1 MALDYSNERWVR
13 LYTRDTATWKL
24 IDWRART
31 VLLHL
36 LRKVD
41 RAGVLD
47 VGDDG
52 EIGLAAVLEL
62 PPEEIVAPG
71 IAQLVK
77 RGVVVNS
84 GTAYAL
90 PAFLAAQE
98 APASDAQRQRDARD
112 RRRAATL
119 AAASQR
125 DQASRNVTGESRSV
139 TERHENGERVTTCH
153 SETRVDDPI
162 RDPDLSHRARE
173 AGPVTD
179 ATAGSDADIPGRPD
193 APPPD
198 RGQDSILALVAEAAA
213 VLNAERARIDAT
225 APPIDDSTAGAVT
238 QRLMATPAA
247 DRRRKLMHA
256 VACVVAR
263 AKATRSIEPLR
274 WSIFGSEA
282 AWAYVVDASVAEYAR
297 SGARP
302 GHGARDSPGRRP
314 QPDPPRTPV
323 NRL

>member
-198 RGQDSILALVAEAAA
+198 
-213 VLNAERARIDAT
+213 
-225 APPIDDSTAGAVT
+225 PMP
-238 QRLMATPAA
+238 
-247 DRRRKLMHA
+247 RR
-256 VACVVAR
+256 C
-263 AKATRSIEPLR
+263 
-274 WSIFGSEA
+274 
-282 AWAYVVDASVAEYAR
+282 
-297 SGARP
+297 
-302 GHGARDSPGRRP
+302 
-314 QPDPPRTPV
+314 
-323 NRL
+323 